1 VPLTPPSPLW
11 GEGKGEG
18 RGFIVFR
25 NQKDV
30 ENILSALG
38 EQLEGLLNEPVEI
51 LVCGGSALNVL
62 GLIQRTTEDVDVLA
76 YVMRDKEGKISI
88 VKAEPLINE
97 LSVAAKIVARDF
109 NLPEKWLNP
118 GPASAVDL
126 GLPEGLM
133 ERVITRKYGNKLA
146 VHYLGRYDQIHFKV
160 YAAVDQGAGKHLD
173 DLLALEPI
181 SEEIENAARWSMTH
195 DVSEGYKQNLKA
207 MLNYLGFRDVAG
219 RL

>member
-1 VPLTPPSPLW
+1 
-11 GEGKGEG
+11 
-18 RGFIVFR
+18 VFR

-118 GPASAVDL
+118 GPASAVDF

-133 ERVITRKYGNKLA
+133 ERVITRQYGQKLI
-146 VHYLGRYDQIHFKV
+146 VHFLGRYDQIHFKV

-173 DLLALEPI
+173 DLLALKPT
-181 SEEIENAARWSMTH
+181 SEEIENAALWSMTH
-195 DVSEGYKQNLKA
+195 DVSDGYKETLKA
-207 MLNYLGFRDVAG
+207 LLDYLGFRNVTE